1 MNDVNTKGSNTLQ
14 KHNKKK
20 FSIRLKLLL
29 IFGILMAVA
38 ISVLSLLI
46 FNISNKAV
54 MEKVESHIVDKA
66 KDTAEI
72 ISGKVRK
79 FFQFAEGIARSNI
92 LRDNSISSREKALF
106 LEREVAFNKD
116 MQLLAFVDRRGRCSL
131 SDGTL
136 LQLENRDW
144 FKRSMSG
151 ENYISEP
158 YVSKADSSL
167 IITVSVPV
175 YDNNRNVIGVL
186 MCDISGTWLSDL
198 TKNIVIGSS
207 GDCYIIDGNGITIAD
222 PDIEVIRNGESSIEK
237 AKVNPAYKS
246 IAEFEQMAISK
257 EKESGIG
264 YFYWEDSLNIAAFAR
279 MKLTGWSVII
289 SAPPSE
295 FLSAVN
301 FLKRSI
307 IILGL
312 LVFATSLAIVYIIAV
327 NMVRPVQ
334 KTVIALKDI
343 SEGEGDLTCRLASQG
358 NDEVTDLS
366 VYFNQTIE
374 KIATSIKAVGKNAHK
389 MEEIGGE
396 LTNSMTQTASSVH
409 EISSNIESIKQQAL
423 IQANSVSET
432 ASTIEEITR
441 TIKQL
446 NGSIESQ
453 VASVSV
459 SSSSIEEMVA
469 NIKSITETLEKTDVV
484 IRELGVAT
492 ADGKETLLKS
502 NTVTNKIAE
511 ESGSLMEAS
520 SVIQHIASQTNLL
533 AMNAAIEAA
542 HAGEAGKGFAV
553 VADEIR
559 KLAEDSATQGKTI
572 TSTLKSLS
580 SEIESLSSSSKVVET
595 KFNAIFNL
603 SEEVKQMSHRLTEAM
618 KEQENGS
625 REVLVAIKDINSV
638 TNEVQMGSNEMLK
651 GSEGVAIEMQKLDGL
666 TRVITDSMNE
676 MASGALQ
683 INHAIHEVAE
693 ISQKNK
699 TSIEGLVK
707 EVERFKM

>member
-1 MNDVNTKGSNTLQ
+1 MNDVSARACDTLQ

-29 IFGILMAVA
+29 IFGIIMAVA
-38 ISVLSLLI
+38 ISVLSVLA
-46 FNISNKAV
+46 FNVSNKAV
-54 MEKVESHIVDKA
+54 MEKVEAYMVDKA
-66 KDTAEI
+66 KNTAEI
-72 ISGKVRK
+72 INGNVRT
-79 FFQFAEGIARSNI
+79 FFQFAQGIARSNI
-92 LRDNSISSREKALF
+92 LRDNSISSIEKARF
-106 LEREVAFNKD
+106 LEKEVTFNKD
-116 MQLLAFVDRRGRCSL
+116 MKLLAFVDINGRCRL
-131 SDGTL
+131 SSGNV

-144 FKRSMSG
+144 FKHSMTG
-151 ENYISEP
+151 ELHISEP

-175 YDNNRNVIGVL
+175 YDDAHKIIGVL
-186 MCDISGTWLSDL
+186 MCDISGMWLSDR
-198 TKNIVIGSS
+198 TNDIVVGES
-207 GDCYIIDGNGITIAD
+207 GDCYVIDDNGITIAD
-222 PDIEVIRNGESSIEK
+222 PDIEVIKRSESSIEK
-237 AKVNPAYKS
+237 AKVDPSYES
-246 IAEFEQMAISK
+246 IAAFEKIAISK
-257 EKESGIG
+257 EKNAGIG
-264 YFYWEDSLNIAAFAR
+264 YFYWENDLNIAAFAR

-312 LVFATSLAIVYIIAV
+312 LVFAISLAIVYIIAV

-334 KTVIALKDI
+334 KTVVALKNIALGD
-343 SEGEGDLTCRLASQG
+343 GDLTCRLPTQG

-374 KIATSIKAVGKNAHK
+374 KIATSIRAVDKNAHK

-432 ASTIEEITR
+432 ASTIEEISR
-441 TIKQL
+441 MIRQL
-446 NGSIESQ
+446 NESIETQ
-453 VASVSV
+453 VASVAV

-469 NIKSITETLEKTDVV
+469 NIKSITETLQKTDVV
-484 IRELGVAT
+484 IRELGGAT

-580 SEIESLSSSSKVVET
+580 SEIESLSSSSNVVET

-638 TNEVQMGSNEMLK
+638 TSEVQMGSNEMLK

-699 TSIEGLVK
+699 TSIDCLVK